1 MPESFRWLVSHRR
14 FDDARHVIE
23 RIATMNG
30 VAVPDL
36 SDLEKVA
43 LNDEATSSRTY
54 TLLDLFK
61 TREIRKN
68 TLLLSVIWYV
78 HSILRC
84 IDIHVT

>member
-14 FDDARHVIE
+14 FDDARLVIE
-23 RIATMNG
+23 RIANING

-43 LNDEATSSRTY
+43 LNDEATNNRIY
-54 TLLDLFK
+54 TILHLFK

-68 TLLLSVIWYV
+68 TFLLSLIW
-78 HSILRC
+78 
-84 IDIHVT
+84 